1 MIENDLYIQS
11 ADEEEIE
18 DENEYFAQP
27 EEEDIQFDDEE
38 YEEEEEVDDE
48 EEEEVPELE
57 ESEPK
62 EVSEVPKVSQKPLRE
77 VDITSA
83 DNANFYLATKYFYDD
98 RNYEEAI
105 KMYEAVLAE
114 ESDKYLVVKSMY
126 LMAESYVKLKRTDD
140 AISAFENLTQ
150 RFADHYLSAS
160 AQRRIAHL
168 EEIYGGEDE

>member
-11 ADEEEIE
+11 DDEEEIE
-18 DENEYFAQP
+18 DENEDFAQP

-38 YEEEEEVDDE
+38 YEEEEVT
-48 EEEEVPELE
+48 ELE
-57 ESEPK
+57 ESEPE
-62 EVSEVPKVSQKPLRE
+62 EVSEVPKVSQPLRE

-105 KMYEAVLAE
+105 NMYEAVLAE

-126 LMAESYVKLKRTDD
+126 LMAESYVKLKRIDE

-150 RFADHYLSAS
+150 RFTDHYLSAS

>member
-1 MIENDLYIQS
+1 MTENELDIQPD
-11 ADEEEIE
+11 DEEEIE
-18 DENEYFAQP
+18 DENEDLAQP

-38 YEEEEEVDDE
+38 YEEEEY
-48 EEEEVPELE
+48 EEEVAELE
-57 ESEPK
+57 ESESE
-62 EVSEVPKVSQKPLRE
+62 EVSEVPKVSQPLRE

-83 DNANFYLATKYFYDD
+83 DNANFYLATKYFYED

-114 ESDKYLVVKSMY
+114 ESDKYLVTKSMY
-126 LMAESYVKLKRTDD
+126 LMAESHVKLKQRDE

-150 RFADHYLSAS
+150 RFTDHYLSAS